1 MSALSLANSQKGTAR
16 GLRNRSNLEMGGSN
30 DNNATTQMGKVSRA
44 CCYAFAMALAA
55 ATPATAAET
64 WNRTS
69 KIMSGEAKNLEGVVK
84 IQIVGDTLNWQPDP

>member
-1 MSALSLANSQKGTAR
+1 
-16 GLRNRSNLEMGGSN
+16 MGGSN